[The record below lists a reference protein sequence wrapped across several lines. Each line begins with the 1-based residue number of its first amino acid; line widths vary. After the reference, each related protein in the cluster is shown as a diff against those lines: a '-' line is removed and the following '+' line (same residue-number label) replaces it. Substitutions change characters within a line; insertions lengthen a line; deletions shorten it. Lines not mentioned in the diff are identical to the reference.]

1 MREVA
6 QLLLDGFHDAGMA
19 VAGVQ
24 HGDAGGEVDVLLAFH
39 IGDQGVVGLR
49 SVEVAHDADA
59 AGSGCKTA
67 LFEVGVG
74 AHGVH
79 SKTLK

>member
-6 QLLLDGFHDAGMA
+6 QLLLDGRHDTRMA
-19 VAGVQ
+19 MAGVEY
-24 HGDAGGEVDVLLAFH
+24 GDAGGEVDVLLAFD
-39 IGDQGVVGLR
+39 IGDQRVVGLR
-49 SVEVAHDADA
+49 CMEVTHDADA
-59 AGSGCKTA
+59 AGSGCETA